1 MYGMPTEID
10 VQADGPLRIIT
21 LNRPD
26 ELNAVNDALHVGL
39 AKVCG
44 TRSTRTPARGRR

>member
-1 MYGMPTEID
+1 MYDMPTEID

-26 ELNAVNDALHVGL
+26 VAQLGQRLSAPRSGEDL
-39 AKVCG
+39 A
-44 TRSTRTPARGRR
+44 AAE